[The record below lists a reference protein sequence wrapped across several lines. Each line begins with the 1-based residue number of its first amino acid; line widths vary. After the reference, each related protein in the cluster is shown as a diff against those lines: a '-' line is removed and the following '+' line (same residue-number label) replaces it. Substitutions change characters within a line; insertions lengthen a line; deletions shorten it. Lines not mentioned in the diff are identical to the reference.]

1 MADIRDAVYSTGV
14 AVLNRRDMDSI
25 KKYRHSR
32 SRTRNQEIKNRAYI
46 VMMRAAEEKKIKKTK
61 KQKKSVREKKKIMFI
76 LSCPTRT
83 QENGHDQVRGQ
94 CDNQE
99 PNSIRQTRHRGQ
111 TLDARALAAPLLA
124 ARSNNCLVQL
134 LQFLMDCVGQG
145 LPLCPHISVSVADQ
159 RVQL

>member
-61 KQKKSVREKKKIMFI
+61 KQKKSVREKKK
-76 LSCPTRT
+76 SCLFYHVPLGRRKTAMTRLEVNVIT
-83 QENGHDQVRGQ
+83 RNPIQYARLVTVDRPWTP
-94 CDNQE
+94 E
-99 PNSIRQTRHRGQ
+99 P
-111 TLDARALAAPLLA
+111 
-124 ARSNNCLVQL
+124 
-134 LQFLMDCVGQG
+134 
-145 LPLCPHISVSVADQ
+145 
-159 RVQL
+159 